1 MPLEQS
7 RYDIILAR
15 VESLRRQETALQA
28 ALESFMSNPISSYK
42 FESGEGS
49 QSVTYK
55 NTDQMRND
63 LYTIQAEIDM
73 LVRKLNGT
81 GIYNMP
87 INR

>member
-7 RYDIILAR
+7 RYDVILAR
-15 VESLRRQETALQA
+15 VESLRRQETALQS
-28 ALESFMSNPISSYK
+28 ALESFMSSPISSYK

-49 QSVTYK
+49 QAVTYK
-55 NTDQMRND
+55 STDQMRND

-81 GIYNMP
+81 GVYNIP